1 LCVSFKKNS
10 TSIEKFKNLIIDK
23 KVIQRTKE
31 TEWDFANSILYKM
44 CKENFEHKKIDKI
57 VGKIMLIGRVY
68 AAAIE
73 RRKNKS
79 EENNY
84 FYIEKVAP
92 KFKNSEL
99 DSHLKKLKLID
110 DLTEK
115 DIPEILSLHGYL
127 TNLIKEL
134 TEQDKRSFASKYLHF
149 HLPHLFFI
157 YDTRAVAALRK
168 SKIKLSKEH
177 KEQVKQ
183 NGYDKEYASF
193 FYKSYQQKRIFEK
206 ENNKPIDIRHFDNIL
221 MEAMSGG

>member
-1 LCVSFKKNS
+1 M
-10 TSIEKFKNLIIDK
+10 KNLNLDK
-23 KVIQRTKE
+23 KLLENTKE
-31 TEWDFANSILYKM
+31 TEWDFANGILYKM
-44 CKENFEHKKIDKI
+44 CEENFEHKEIDKI

-99 DSHLKKLKLID
+99 DIYLKELQLIEE
-110 DLTEK
+110 LTEK
-115 DIPEILSLHGYL
+115 NIPKILSVHGYL

-149 HLPHLFFI
+149 PSPHLFFI

-177 KEQVKQ
+177 RKLINRAE
-183 NGYDKEYASF
+183 YDKEYAPF
-193 FYKSYQQKRIFEK
+193 FYKCYLQKDILE
-206 ENNKPIDIRHFDNIL
+206 EESNKIIDIRHFDNIL
-221 MEAMSGG
+221 METVSGGM